1 MLQPAP
7 GLFCREA
14 MPRRSVRR
22 PVSLFAQAAVVGSM
36 NMRALLAFLFLI
48 VMLVIGARVRG
59 VRDSLWRFLAFIA
72 ACVVVLALLL
82 AILAK

>member
-1 MLQPAP
+1 
-7 GLFCREA
+7 
-14 MPRRSVRR
+14 
-22 PVSLFAQAAVVGSM
+22 
-36 NMRALLAFLFLI
+36 MRALLAFLLLI

-59 VRDSLWRFLAFIA
+59 VRQSFWKFLLFVV

>member
-1 MLQPAP
+1 
-7 GLFCREA
+7 
-14 MPRRSVRR
+14 VRA
-22 PVSLFAQAAVVGSM
+22 LFAF
-36 NMRALLAFLFLI
+36 LLLI

-59 VRDSLWRFLAFIA
+59 VRQSFWKFLVFVL

>member
-1 MLQPAP
+1 
-7 GLFCREA
+7 
-14 MPRRSVRR
+14 
-22 PVSLFAQAAVVGSM
+22 
-36 NMRALLAFLFLI
+36 MRALLAFLLLI

-59 VRDSLWRFLAFIA
+59 VRQSFWKFLAFVV